1 MHHANEYVSYG
12 TQGICQIEAI
22 RSIQF
27 EGCSDAREYYVLH
40 PIAQA
45 QSSIFVPVNNPRLTG
60 RMRPVLSP
68 EDIEQILSN
77 IKGQRLAWI
86 KDRKQRTELFNR
98 ILKAGG
104 TSVAGSVSLPARP
117 GGTQGAVLLGR
128 PGSDNS
134 RGHHRAGICLLP
146 AARSPDRRRIYPRK
160 AGHGIQPPALG
171 GKRIPVFFPSPASSP
186 HAVPSLPNS
195 STGSICVPPP

>member
-77 IKGQRLAWI
+77 ITGQRRAWI
-86 KDRKQRTELFNR
+86 KDRKQRTELFHR
-98 ILKAGG
+98 ILTERKPEELLLLAACLYRHAQEEPKGLSSSDAQALITAEATIEQEFAFSLQLG
-104 TSVAGSVSLPARP
+104 PQTVGEYIREKLGMGSSLPR
-117 GGTQGAVLLGR
+117 
-128 PGSDNS
+128 
-134 RGHHRAGICLLP
+134 
-146 AARSPDRRRIYPRK
+146 
-160 AGHGIQPPALG
+160 
-171 GKRIPVFFPSPASSP
+171 
-186 HAVPSLPNS
+186 
-195 STGSICVPPP
+195 